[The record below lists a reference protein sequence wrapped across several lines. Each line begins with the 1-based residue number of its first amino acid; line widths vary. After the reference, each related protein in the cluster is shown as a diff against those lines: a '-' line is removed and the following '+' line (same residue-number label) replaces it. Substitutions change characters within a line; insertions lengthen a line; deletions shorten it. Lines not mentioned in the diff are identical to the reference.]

1 MSVLRAIV
9 TSTKTSKETLPS
21 SSDDGDN
28 KFTLPVQLSVWIGF
42 GWYGVGI
49 CVGFYIRILME
60 SLILAQDER
69 LRRA

>member
-1 MSVLRAIV
+1 M
-9 TSTKTSKETLPS
+9 

-28 KFTLPVQLSVWIGF
+28 KFTLPAQLSVWIGF